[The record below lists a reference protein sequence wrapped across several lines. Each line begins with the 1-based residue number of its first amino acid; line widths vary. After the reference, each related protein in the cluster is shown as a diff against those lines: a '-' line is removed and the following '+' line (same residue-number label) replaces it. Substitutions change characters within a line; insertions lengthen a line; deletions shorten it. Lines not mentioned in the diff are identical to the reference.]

1 MTRSDIAG
9 NRSTLTVALLAT
21 PDSTASTLFGL
32 YDLLLGTRRDWQQLI
47 NQAEVESPFTPLIVS
62 RDGLPL
68 RAYNDILIHPH
79 ASLDN
84 ALSVDVVVVSN
95 LAISPWAPLDDRY
108 DQEAQ
113 WMRERYEAGAT
124 LASACSGALLLARTG
139 LLKDCEG
146 TSHWGYCDCLRREY
160 PEVHWQPDKALVT
173 AGVGQRLVMSG
184 SGSSWH
190 ALALFLIARFVGA
203 REAMEVARM
212 NLFDWDATSPLAYAA
227 MMRTSQL
234 ADPVIAHCQEWAAQH
249 YESEA
254 PVASMVRISGLPER
268 TFQRRFAQATG
279 LSPLD
284 YVHTLRLEEAKQLL
298 ESGDLAVE
306 AIAWEVGYQDAGF
319 FGRLFRRKVG
329 VTPAQ
334 YRRRFGVLAR
344 RLAGVETLQDSAV
357 GAH

>member
-1 MTRSDIAG
+1 MTRSDHAE
-9 NRSTLTVALLAT
+9 RLPPLTVALLAT

-32 YDLLLGTRRDWQQLI
+32 YDLLSGARRDWQHLI
-47 NQAEVESPFTPLIVS
+47 NQTSVDAPLLPRIVS
-62 RDGLPL
+62 RDGQPL
-68 RAYNDILIHPH
+68 RVYNDVLVHAH
-79 ASLDN
+79 ASLDSMVS
-84 ALSVDVVVVSN
+84 ADVVIVSD

-108 DQEAQ
+108 DREAQ

-139 LLKDCEG
+139 LLKGCEG
-146 TSHWGYCDCLRREY
+146 ASHWGYYDCLRREY

-190 ALALFLIARFVGA
+190 ALGLFLIARFVGA
-203 REAMEVARM
+203 TEAMEVARM
-212 NLFDWDATSPLAYAA
+212 NLLDWDATSPLAYAA

-249 YESEA
+249 YEADA
-254 PVASMVRISGLPER
+254 PVAEMVRISGLPER

-298 ESGDLAVE
+298 ESGDLPVE
-306 AIAWEVGYQDAGF
+306 AVAWEVGYQDAGF
-319 FGRLFRRKVG
+319 FVRLFRRKVG
-329 VTPAQ
+329 MTPAQ

-344 RLAGVETLQDSAV
+344 RLAGVATMQATAAEP
-357 GAH
+357 H